1 METTGAAQGGA
12 RDRFSVTEAERQ
24 VADLL
29 PIEVDPALA
38 RATVETVPFW
48 FHTFALNR
56 AEGVYTPGAARDHR
70 YRVSALP
77 NDFGGLSVLDVGT
90 FDGFYAFLAEHR
102 GADRVVAVDNEQYR
116 LWVASRWDVELEGGE
131 GFRAI
136 HRLLGS
142 AVEYR
147 RVDAFEL
154 DRLDERF
161 DLVYCFGILHRVEN
175 PLGLL
180 RVLRGRTA
188 SGGSVLVETYG
199 VRPEDRDGPAIRVS
213 EPGEVYAR
221 DEFVYWGFRAH
232 RPRAACPDRR
242 LLARRVAGRR
252 GGRRSPAHHRP
263 ADRLER
269 SRTAVSTASS
279 PDGCS
284 GVTAG
289 RALGATVA
297 AVPRR
302 STPTASAAPT
312 ALTRRPRRSAAH
324 SGGHSTASRRTAA

>member
-1 METTGAAQGGA
+1 MEATRGGGW
-12 RDRFSVTEAERQ
+12 DRFRVTEAERQ

-38 RATVETVPFW
+38 RATVEAVPFW
-48 FHTFALNR
+48 FHTFALSR

-70 YRVSALP
+70 YRISTLP
-77 NDFGGLSVLDVGT
+77 NDFGGMSVLDVGT

-116 LWVASRWDVELEGGE
+116 LWVASRWGVELEGGE

-142 AVEYR
+142 TVEYR

-154 DRLDERF
+154 DRLDGCF

-180 RVLRGRTA
+180 RVLRRRTA
-188 SGGSVLVETYG
+188 PGGTVLVETYG
-199 VRPEDRDGPAIRVS
+199 VRPEERDGPAIRVS

-221 DEFVYWGFRAH
+221 DEFVYWGFAH
-232 RPRAACPDRR
+232 TGLER
-242 LLARRVAGRR
+242 LARIAGFSRAESLVDVEVDDHPR
-252 GGRRSPAHHRP
+252 IIGRLIA
-263 ADRLER
+263 
-269 SRTAVSTASS
+269 
-279 PDGCS
+279 
-284 GVTAG
+284 
-289 RALGATVA
+289 
-297 AVPRR
+297 
-302 STPTASAAPT
+302 
-312 ALTRRPRRSAAH
+312 
-324 SGGHSTASRRTAA
+324 